1 MYYYIYCLNE
11 AYLCCCYTNLIDIH
25 RTGRWNSLNYINVG
39 FMKGFKWYFYDL
51 NILVKAFQTKL
62 NKLFSIII
70 FYLNLKLNKLTFLNL
85 LKNKALYSK
94 ASPSHNFIFLIFF
107 LLNKKKK
114 DKKPTIRQRIFSTSQ
129 IHE

>member
-1 MYYYIYCLNE
+1 
-11 AYLCCCYTNLIDIH
+11 
-25 RTGRWNSLNYINVG
+25 
-39 FMKGFKWYFYDL
+39 MKGFKLYFYDL

-114 DKKPTIRQRIFSTSQ
+114 TRNLQYAKGSFQQVKFMNN
-129 IHE
+129 